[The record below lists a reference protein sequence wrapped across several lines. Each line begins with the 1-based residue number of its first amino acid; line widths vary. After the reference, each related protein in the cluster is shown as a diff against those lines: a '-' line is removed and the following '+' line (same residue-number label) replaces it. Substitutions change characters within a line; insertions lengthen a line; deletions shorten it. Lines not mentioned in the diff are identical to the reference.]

1 MLRFIILELKI
12 NKRKRGLIRCDQT
25 SKYTFSLDLILF
37 VCNLYSSVFELDFN
51 TVKSHHT
58 EV

>member
-1 MLRFIILELKI
+1 MH
-12 NKRKRGLIRCDQT
+12 CDQT

-37 VCNLYSSVFELDFN
+37 VCHLYFSVFELDFN
-51 TVKSHHT
+51 TVKSHYT

>member
-1 MLRFIILELKI
+1 MH
-12 NKRKRGLIRCDQT
+12 CDQT

-37 VCNLYSSVFELDFN
+37 VCHLYSSVFELDIN
-51 TVKSHHT
+51 TVKSHYT